1 MGTQA
6 KTLVIYL
13 DIFDIMGITN
23 MFGCTTNFITLG
35 NFFCVSEDKVYIPP
49 WVKHQMVMLK
59 DKHDDSPKDLG
70 VPSKIQLDM
79 MQR

>member
-1 MGTQA
+1 
-6 KTLVIYL
+6 
-13 DIFDIMGITN
+13 
-23 MFGCTTNFITLG
+23 MFGCTTNIITLG

-70 VPSKIQLDM
+70 GALFSDNPL
-79 MQR
+79 